1 MKDLCNG
8 MVRHPWNVIRYSF
21 VAFSVMWTLTE
32 GLTYFVPGIQI
43 KGLVVLG
50 VLILISISYALKQV

>member
-1 MKDLCNG
+1 MKDLWNG
-8 MVRHPWNVIRYSF
+8 MVRHPWKVISHSF

-43 KGLVVLG
+43 KGLVALG
-50 VLILISISYALKQV
+50 